1 MESQLPAMNT
11 PPIQWIP
18 AGESVTIQGRVIRKG
33 MVYLKTDDLF
43 DGDDKITDYA
53 IDTVLPIISQH
64 ESPEIDSHA
73 RLNSYASM
81 SESGRSAYLNW
92 LSRGASD
99 PEAPLSFVLLYLT
112 GIEYRVVYEKDAS
125 ELNQIFQEILRLRA
139 TYGHHASFLEQTD
152 QLIDIFL
159 VLKNVPDAYSF
170 QPRHRPR
177 RTPRIS
183 TKLALGQAAYASAP
197 LSADWVLYWILEDA
211 ETRLRQTT
219 HRLFRELKA
228 LFRIRFQE
236 QYPEGFIP
244 PTTQLNLAFNYVSLN
259 SIFEKQF
266 TTIYPD
272 LTSNPDLLDPIR
284 PIFEACCA
292 ELEPYRL
299 ATESIE
305 EQEIPLPVLA
315 LLPRELGA
323 ERIRQSSSTF
333 ISWLQD
339 LLQHEGHTVTT
350 LDTLTQQ
357 WVSYTRDSEDATSMI
372 TIDESKDLAAVLD
385 CTGIGIEPDGR
396 HSYQRIPQNGQI
408 VLFETSEPL
417 PGTLS
422 DTYWRVLLL
431 LRLVAAVAH
440 ADKAIAHEE
449 VNQLLDH
456 IRDSQTL
463 TGVEMTRLTA
473 RLYFMLKHP
482 PSIDALKHELEQR
495 TDLEDRKKIANY
507 ALVMALADGRFV
519 PSEVTL
525 LKKIYGWLG
534 LNPND
539 LYADLYELGA
549 DTEPIV
555 VHVPQTKKEWY
566 SIPEKPEEQPEQ
578 ESEQK
583 VESDEGLTVD
593 NIELDIEAINKK
605 MQDTSIVNGILQDI
619 FSDDEEAIPEFSKDD
634 MNTGLYAGLQ
644 EHHARILEQLLT
656 QSSWPRE
663 QYDTLVKQHGLMPEG
678 IPEIINDWAIDQLG
692 DILIEVDET
701 VEVFY
706 DTWEEYTHEQKEN

>member
-1 MESQLPAMNT
+1 MEAQLPAMNT

-18 AGESVTIQGRVIRKG
+18 ARESVTIQGRVIRKG
-33 MVYLKTDDLF
+33 MVYLKTNDLTDDEN
-43 DGDDKITDYA
+43 KITDYA
-53 IDTVLPIISQH
+53 IDTVLPVISQH
-64 ESPEIDSHA
+64 EVPEFDSHA

-81 SESGRSAYLNW
+81 SETGRSAYLNW
-92 LSRGASD
+92 LSKGASD

-112 GIEYRVVYEKDAS
+112 GIEYRVVYEKDSS
-125 ELNQIFQEILRLRA
+125 ELNLIFQEILRLRA

-159 VLKNVPDAYSF
+159 ILKNVPDTYSF
-170 QPRHRPR
+170 HPRHRPR

-183 TKLALGQAAYASAP
+183 TKLALGQAAYANAP

-219 HRLFRELKA
+219 HRLFHELKS
-228 LFRIRFQE
+228 LFRIRFQGT
-236 QYPEGFIP
+236 YPEGFTP
-244 PTTQLNLAFNYVSLN
+244 PSVQQNLVFNYVSLN

-272 LTSNPDLLDPIR
+272 LTLNPDLLDAIR

-299 ATESIE
+299 ATETIE
-305 EQEIPLPVLA
+305 GGEAPLPVLA

-323 ERIRQSSSTF
+323 DRIRESSNAF

-339 LLQHEGHTVTT
+339 LLQNEGHAVTT

-357 WVSYTRDSEDATSMI
+357 WIEYRRNSDDASTTI
-372 TIDESKDLAAVLD
+372 TIDESKELASVLD
-385 CTGIGIEPDGR
+385 CLGIGIEPDGR
-396 HSYQRIPQNGQI
+396 HSYQRVPQNGQI
-408 VLFETSEPL
+408 VLFETKEPL

-422 DTYWRVLLL
+422 ETYWRVLLL

-440 ADKAIAHEE
+440 ADNAIANEE

-463 TGVEMTRLTA
+463 SGAEMTRLTA

-482 PSIDALKHELEQR
+482 PSIDALKQELEER
-495 TDLEDRKKIANY
+495 TDLDDRKKIANY

-534 LNPND
+534 LNPNELYTD
-539 LYADLYELGA
+539 LHELGA

-555 VHVPQTKKEWY
+555 VHLPQTKKEWY
-566 SIPEKPEEQPEQ
+566 TIPEEPEQQPEQ
-578 ESEQK
+578 EPDKRKEL
-583 VESDEGLTVD
+583 DVD

-619 FSDDEEAIPEFSKDD
+619 FTDDEESFPEFNTDD

-656 QSSWPRE
+656 QPSWPRD
-663 QYDTLVKQHGLMPEG
+663 QYNTLVKQHGLMPEG

-701 VEVFY
+701 VEIFY